1 MYRVIH
7 QAFQDT
13 TCLKY
18 PEYDVFREEKCKGKV
33 VNCFLEVCGDYDSA
47 IVELVQ
53 IVCGV
58 FQK

>member
-33 VNCFLEVCGDYDSA
+33 IVNCYLEVCGEYDSV
-47 IVELVQ
+47 IVELV
-53 IVCGV
+53 
-58 FQK
+58 

>member
-13 TCLKY
+13 TSLKY

-33 VNCFLEVCGDYDSA
+33 IVNCYLEVCGEYDSV
-47 IVELVQ
+47 IVELV
-53 IVCGV
+53 
-58 FQK
+58 